1 MRDRGLEPL
10 HLLDLL
16 GRHASSGGAHVLSRH
31 HGPMRVLEAH
41 IIKIRL
47 LGAEGA
53 LELTCVGGALHHG
66 VEGEGRRTVPIC
78 FSRRT
83 QLPRFSM
90 EYSSK
95 VSLSFASA
103 MNLSACALR
112 DASTQLAAT
121 TSQDDWGS
129 HALRRTPRE
138 DCAAKY
144 PQPQGHILLFSE
156 ITLFSCPGYRRANPP
171 VVSKINQWIGK
182 RTKARCNGET
192 RTINLL

>member
-1 MRDRGLEPL
+1 
-10 HLLDLL
+10 
-16 GRHASSGGAHVLSRH
+16 
-31 HGPMRVLEAH
+31 
-41 IIKIRL
+41 
-47 LGAEGA
+47 
-53 LELTCVGGALHHG
+53 
-66 VEGEGRRTVPIC
+66 
-78 FSRRT
+78 
-83 QLPRFSM
+83 M

-144 PQPQGHILLFSE
+144 PQPQGHIYQGFMP
-156 ITLFSCPGYRRANPP
+156 IFSCPGYSRETLA
-171 VVSKINQWIGK
+171 VVSKINQWIGQTYDGAIMAK
-182 RTKARCNGET
+182 LAP
-192 RTINLL
+192 

>member
-1 MRDRGLEPL
+1 
-10 HLLDLL
+10 
-16 GRHASSGGAHVLSRH
+16 
-31 HGPMRVLEAH
+31 
-41 IIKIRL
+41 
-47 LGAEGA
+47 
-53 LELTCVGGALHHG
+53 
-66 VEGEGRRTVPIC
+66 
-78 FSRRT
+78 
-83 QLPRFSM
+83 M

-144 PQPQGHILLFSE
+144 PQPQGHFYLSPGPGFMLYFPALD
-156 ITLFSCPGYRRANPP
+156 TVVKPLPLCPKSISG
-171 VVSKINQWIGK
+171 
-182 RTKARCNGET
+182 
-192 RTINLL
+192 

>member
-1 MRDRGLEPL
+1 MRHRGLEPL
-10 HLLDLL
+10 QLLDLL
-16 GRHASSGGAHVLSRH
+16 GGHPPARGAHVLSRN
-31 HGPMRVLEAH
+31 HGPVRVLEAH
-41 IIKIRL
+41 IVKIRL
-47 LGAEGA
+47 LRTKRTLKLA
-53 LELTCVGGALHHG
+53 CVGGALHHG

-83 QLPRFSM
+83 LLPRFSM

-95 VSLSFASA
+95 LSLSFASA
-103 MNLSACALR
+103 MNLSACASR

-144 PQPQGHILLFSE
+144 PQPQGHFYLS
-156 ITLFSCPGYRRANPP
+156 PGPWVYAYIFLP
-171 VVSKINQWIGK
+171 WIPS
-182 RTKARCNGET
+182 
-192 RTINLL
+192 

>member
-10 HLLDLL
+10 HFFDFF
-16 GRHASSGGAHVLSRH
+16 RSHASSGGAHVLSRD
-31 HGPMRVLEAH
+31 HGPVRVLEAH
-41 IIKIRL
+41 VIKISL

-83 QLPRFSM
+83 LLPRFSM

-95 VSLSFASA
+95 LSLSFASA

-112 DASTQLAAT
+112 DASTARGEVESGRLP
-121 TSQDDWGS
+121 SR
-129 HALRRTPRE
+129 ALRRTPRE

-144 PQPQGHILLFSE
+144 PQPQGHFYLS
-156 ITLFSCPGYRRANPP
+156 PGPWVYAYIFLP
-171 VVSKINQWIGK
+171 WIPS
-182 RTKARCNGET
+182 
-192 RTINLL
+192 